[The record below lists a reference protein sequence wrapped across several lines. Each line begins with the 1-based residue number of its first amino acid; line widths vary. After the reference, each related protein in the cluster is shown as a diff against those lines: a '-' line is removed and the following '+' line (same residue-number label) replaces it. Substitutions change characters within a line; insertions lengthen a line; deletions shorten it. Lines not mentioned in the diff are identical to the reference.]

1 MWVWGWAP
9 ETDAQ
14 DKRLISVGFQV
25 KGGKG
30 VAPHVFS
37 FVYLEKEGQHLFDFQ
52 TLCVA
57 NSRKIKGSDGP
68 CPRDSA
74 GWPSFP
80 LHFGLD
86 VHKKSY
92 FSTRFL
98 FPSCFLLPRQVV
110 WTSIFLAE
118 GSFIY
123 SLVHCIFNTVF
134 YSTNCQVLFNF
145 LPGLELAPE
154 DREMKNTQPWP

>member
-14 DKRLISVGFQV
+14 DRRLVSS
-25 KGGKG
+25 KGRQRSGRSCLLICLSG
-30 VAPHVFS
+30 ERRSALGRLSDPPCCEF
-37 FVYLEKEGQHLFDFQ
+37 
-52 TLCVA
+52 
-57 NSRKIKGSDGP
+57 RKIKGSDGP